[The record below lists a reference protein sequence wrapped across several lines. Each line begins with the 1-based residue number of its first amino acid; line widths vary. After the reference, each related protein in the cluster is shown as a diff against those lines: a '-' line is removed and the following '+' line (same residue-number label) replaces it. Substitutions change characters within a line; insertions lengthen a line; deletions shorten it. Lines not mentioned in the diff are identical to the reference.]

1 MEGYY
6 DLAERWYMSAFDAA
20 MEDNPDDELLEDF
33 DDEIDDE

>member
-20 MEDNPDDELLEDF
+20 MEDNPDDLLEDF
-33 DDEIDDE
+33 DDEIADE